1 MPSQEDFNEM
11 IQFFFTLQLLN
22 KLYHWNTTSFARHK
36 ATDGFSSELSD
47 LVDKFVEV
55 LIGRYK
61 IKPQVYKVNLNSE
74 YLSDTGIVNLFEQTR
89 KYLESMSVKISNTDL
104 LNIRDEMLAEV
115 NKMLYLFTLN

>member
-1 MPSQEDFNEM
+1 MSSQEDFNEM

-36 ATDGFSSELSD
+36 ATDGFGSELSD

-55 LIGRYK
+55 FIGRYK
-61 IKPQVYKVNLNSE
+61 IKPQVYKVNLNHE
-74 YLSDTGIVNLFEQTR
+74 YLTDTGIINLFEQTR
-89 KYLESMSVKISNTDL
+89 KYLESISGKISSNEL
-104 LNIRDEMLAEV
+104 LNIIDELLDEV

>member
-1 MPSQEDFNEM
+1 MPVQEDFNEM

-36 ATDGFSSELSD
+36 ATDGFGSQLSD

-55 LIGRYK
+55 FIGRYK
-61 IKPQVYKVNLNSE
+61 IKPQVYKVNLNPD
-74 YLSDTGIVNLFEQTR
+74 YLTDSGIVNLFEQTR
-89 KYLESMSVKISNTDL
+89 KYLESMNGKISHSDL
-104 LNIRDEMLAEV
+104 LNIRDELLAEV